1 MRWMAAVL
9 VIGGVL
15 TLLLLYAGSRRRGED
30 GEFQLSHTPLP
41 SSAPTFETAAREG
54 SPVAGVTTPP
64 ESALIKNV
72 HGESIPE
79 LYHDITA
86 QSGIQFTYRNAV
98 EQSDDYA
105 ILDSL
110 GGGVAVLDYDGDGLM
125 DLFITGGGRYA
136 SRAPKQLVGRGN
148 RLFKNLGNWK
158 FRDVT
163 REVGLDDSSFYT
175 HGCAVADFNRD
186 GWPDLL
192 VTGWGRR
199 LLSWP
204 AHGARTCRGG
214 SE

>member
-1 MRWMAAVL
+1 
-9 VIGGVL
+9 
-15 TLLLLYAGSRRRGED
+15 LLLLYAGSRRRGGD
-30 GEFQLSHTPLP
+30 GEFQLSHPTSSPSSLP
-41 SSAPTFETAAREG
+41 SLKTAAPEG
-54 SPVAGVTTPP
+54 LPVAGMTTPP
-64 ESALIKNV
+64 ESALVKNI

-79 LYHDITA
+79 LYHDVTA
-86 QSGIQFTYRNAV
+86 QSGIQFTFRNAV

-163 REVGLDDSSFYT
+163 REV
-175 HGCAVADFNRD
+175 
-186 GWPDLL
+186 
-192 VTGWGRR
+192 
-199 LLSWP
+199 
-204 AHGARTCRGG
+204 
-214 SE
+214 

>member
-1 MRWMAAVL
+1 
-9 VIGGVL
+9 
-15 TLLLLYAGSRRRGED
+15 
-30 GEFQLSHTPLP
+30 
-41 SSAPTFETAAREG
+41 
-54 SPVAGVTTPP
+54 
-64 ESALIKNV
+64 
-72 HGESIPE
+72 
-79 LYHDITA
+79 
-86 QSGIQFTYRNAV
+86 SGIQFTYRNAV

-163 REVGLDDSSFYT
+163 REAGLDDSSFYT

-192 VTGWGRR
+192 ITGWGRVALYR
-199 LLSWP
+199 NEP
-204 AHGARTCRGG
+204 NGKGG
-214 SE
+214 RRFVDVTREAGLDDKLWSTSAAWADLDGD